1 MGLTIDTLMAVL
13 EVDSASLLAV
23 GDDFVVVRR
32 DPEPS
37 ETGIDLH
44 TEVLFTVVD
53 LNGDPAAP
61 AYLPIDFTLNVDGV
75 LAATYTGGALTV
87 EAGWDPALSSV
98 TPTTSVDAY
107 VGFAVRL
114 VQLTDR
120 FVSEQVVSVALELT
134 VSGEWTPLP
143 WGSGVWVTAVAP
155 YDVSTSWSFTIED
168 LTPPKLLTAVP
179 RSPMVLRV
187 VFDDGMTLGTG
198 TECADDPTNWTI
210 TRHNVDPLPGVALAV
225 VSAEVVTGSLDKEFD
240 LTFDWEQTPG
250 CEYHAHVAGTVED
263 GSGNTMDA
271 AFCIASWTGFQ
282 PEIPEGRVWDLWRFV
297 PRKIRTR
304 DDTKDLRRLINC
316 WQELVNLMLREVD
329 RMTDIFDPDLCDD
342 ATIEAMLYDL
352 GNPFVWTDLELT
364 ALQRRK
370 LVRYLVPIY
379 KLKGTAVGIESVVL
393 FLLGKI
399 VHVRDYLH
407 TGWRLGIS
415 RLGDGGGIALIK
427 GEQAAWPMNLA
438 ALLPLNLSVEIDDG
452 VVQVITIVAGD
463 FVNPA
468 AATAQEV
475 AAAIDAHIAGGTAGV
490 LADGSPAAALTG
502 IGPFAIMAGDNLLVE
517 IEGHGVHEA
526 IFQAG
531 DFVSAGSVTVDEV
544 ALRLAADLPDA
555 QVGVR
560 EDYLGVARCR
570 IASHLWGAASSVTI
584 SGGTAQAKLG
594 VASAVGLDGENI
606 CLYSDNAEVGASI
619 AVSSSL
625 AADTFGF
632 VGTNASA
639 ARGGCVLGL
648 DDEHGMYSFDIET
661 DSVLTS
667 DEEAIV
673 RKITEYMKPA
683 HTHLMNIRAA
693 KTLPLPTV
701 WTLGWSHLGVD
712 TTLTE

>member
-1 MGLTIDTLMAVL
+1 MA
-13 EVDSASLLAV
+13 
-23 GDDFVVVRR
+23 
-32 DPEPS
+32 
-37 ETGIDLH
+37 
-44 TEVLFTVVD
+44 
-53 LNGDPAAP
+53 
-61 AYLPIDFTLNVDGV
+61 
-75 LAATYTGGALTV
+75 
-87 EAGWDPALSSV
+87 SSV
-98 TPTTSVDAY
+98 TWGLSPSYQGLDVYLAQDAIAL
-107 VGFAVRL
+107 FS
-114 VQLTDR
+114 
-120 FVSEQVVSVALELT
+120 SEQLIDVELT
-134 VSGEWTPLP
+134 ITCSDSWETMP
-143 WGSGVWVTAVAP
+143 WGTGIWHVPVAP
-155 YDVSTSWSFTIED
+155 YDTGVSWSFTIED
-168 LTPPKLLTAVP
+168 LTPPKLLTGVP

-187 VFDDGMTLGTG
+187 AFDDGMTLGIG
-198 TECADDPTNWTI
+198 IKCADDPTNWTI

-225 VSAEVVTGSLDKEFD
+225 VSAEVVTGSLGMEFD

-250 CEYHAHVAGTVED
+250 CEYQAHVGSRVED
-263 GSGNTMDA
+263 DAGNIVNP
-271 AFCIASWTGFQ
+271 AFRVAVWTGFQ

-352 GNPFVWTDLELT
+352 GNPFDWTDLELT

-379 KLKGTAVGIESVVL
+379 KLKGTAAGIESVVL

-438 ALLPLNLSVEIDDG
+438 ALLPLDLPVEIDDDG

-475 AAAIDAHIAGGTAGV
+475 AAAIDGHLSGGTAGV
-490 LADGSPAAALTG
+490 LADGSPAAVLTG
-502 IGPFAIMAGDNLLVE
+502 AGPFAIIAGDNLLVE
-517 IEGHGVHEA
+517 IEGYGVHEA
-526 IFQAG
+526 IFQVG
-531 DFVSAGSVTVDEV
+531 DFVSSGSVTVDEV
-544 ALRLAADLPDA
+544 ARRLAADLPDA

-560 EDYLGVARCR
+560 EDYLGVVRCR
-570 IASHLWGAASSVTI
+570 IASHLWGAASAVTI

-594 VASAVGLDGENI
+594 IASATGLDGENV
-606 CLYSDNAEVGASI
+606 CMYSDNAEVGASI

-661 DSVLTS
+661 DTVLTS

-673 RKITEYMKPA
+673 RKIAEYMKPA

-693 KTLPLPTV
+693 KLLPLPTV